1 MSRLLDALDRSQEEA
16 SLGKPTP
23 LADLFDHPGSPPPA
37 ELSSVPSVQ
46 PSLAPESRLEVLT
59 NPYDFG
65 AEQFRVLGAR
75 LQHLAETR
83 SLKTLLVTSASFQE
97 GKSLVCLNLAITLA
111 KRAGKKVL
119 LVEGDLRKPALC
131 QMLGLPRLRGVSDWV
146 QSNEPLTNFLYRL
159 AGLDLWLLPAGESCA
174 QPLEAIQ
181 LLRQRDLPAQAS
193 RYFDW
198 IVIDSAPLLVADSS
212 ILSRMADGT
221 LVVVR
226 QESTQKKRLQKSL
239 ASVEK
244 VLGFVLNNATSIDP
258 HDYDHY
264 HTLAKSNGNGNHAGR
279 KTPSETPSTSTD
291 SNGVNAIAS

>member
-16 SLGKPTP
+16 DSRNPTA
-23 LADLFDHPGSPPPA
+23 LADLFAHPGSPPPA
-37 ELSSVPSVQ
+37 ELISVSSVQ
-46 PSLAPESRLEVLT
+46 PSLSPSSRLEVLT

-75 LQHLAETR
+75 LQHLAETH

-111 KRAGKKVL
+111 RRAGKKVL

-146 QSNEPLTNFLYRL
+146 QSNEPLINFLYRV
-159 AGLDLWLLPAGESCA
+159 ADLDLWLLPAGESCA

-181 LLRQRDLPAQAS
+181 LLRQRDLPAQAA

-264 HTLAKSNGNGNHAGR
+264 HTLAKSNGNGTGR
-279 KTPSETPSTSTD
+279 KTRSETPPAST
-291 SNGVNAIAS
+291 NGVTAIAS